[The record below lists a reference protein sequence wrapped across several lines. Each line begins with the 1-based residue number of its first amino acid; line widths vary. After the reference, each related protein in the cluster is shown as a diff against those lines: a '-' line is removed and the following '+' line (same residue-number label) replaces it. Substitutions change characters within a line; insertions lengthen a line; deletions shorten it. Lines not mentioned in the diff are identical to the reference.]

1 MKCPYCN
8 HNDSRVIDSRET
20 DDGRVIRRRREC
32 EKCKARFSTYE
43 QVELMNIVVLK
54 KDGKKEE
61 YKKEKLEEGI
71 RRSANKRLNQD
82 QIIELVST
90 VEGEIH
96 AKGSPEVSSKEIGE
110 IALEKLK
117 EKDEVAYLRFASVF
131 KSFGSGKRFVK
142 ELNKLERK
150 NEKEVLTSA
159 SEQ

>member
-20 DDGRVIRRRREC
+20 EDGRVIRRRREC

-43 QVELMNIVVLK
+43 QVELMNVVVVK

-71 RRSANKRLNQD
+71 RRCANKRLNED
-82 QIIELVST
+82 QITDLVS
-90 VEGEIH
+90 VIEGEIH
-96 AKGSPEVSSKEIGE
+96 AKGSAEITSKEIGD

-142 ELNKLERK
+142 ELNKLERE
-150 NEKEVLTSA
+150 NEKEPLATSTI
-159 SEQ
+159 